1 MSRRTGRTG
10 HAAAV
15 LALTALA
22 SGLLAACGI
31 PTDGAPRE
39 ISRDALP
46 PELIDPSAEPV
57 ESDDALQFVT
67 LYLVSA
73 DETEGESLVAVRR
86 AVPMP
91 TDPAEVPRAL
101 AEALIGSSP
110 DQLGRTDLVNALP
123 SDVQV
128 RSAVLGDDG
137 VLDLDL
143 TNLGNVESALQRLA
157 VAQLIFTL
165 TGPDDPTVRAVRFS
179 VDGQEVAV
187 PVENGVAAP
196 GTPVTR
202 ADEPSLVPRPTATTS
217 STTTTTR
224 AVG

>member
-1 MSRRTGRTG
+1 MNRPTRRG
-10 HAAAV
+10 AAA
-15 LALTALA
+15 LALVVLGGGAL
-22 SGLLAACGI
+22 GACGI
-31 PTDGAPRE
+31 PTDGQPRE

-67 LYLVSA
+67 LYLVST
-73 DETEGESLVAVRR
+73 DEREGESLVAVRR

-101 AEALIGSSP
+101 TDALIGASP
-110 DQLGRTDLVNALP
+110 DQIGRTDLVNALP

-165 TGPDDPTVRAVRFS
+165 TELSDPRVRAVRFS
-179 VDGQEVAV
+179 VDGAEVAV
-187 PVENGVAAP
+187 PIENGVAAP
-196 GTPVTR
+196 GTAVTR
-202 ADEPSLVPRPTATTS
+202 ADDPSLLPRTTTTTTS
-217 STTTTTR
+217 STATTL
-224 AVG
+224 AGG